1 MPPETRSVRVVI
13 REVTYARLTTNIL
26 DQRVLEYPV
35 AYGPGRPEIDPV
47 RVLGPDFDPNS
58 EEAQTAAA
66 NFKLGEQID
75 LLPDDYV
82 RLMNG
87 RAVVDAGTAE
97 ETQEQLEEEI
107 LDPATASV
115 DDLARW
121 IEQEKPTVQDVVNAS
136 GGEPDVA
143 RKLLEAE
150 SQANDQD
157 ARKGVVEGLTAVIS
171 RG

>member
-1 MPPETRSVRVVI
+1 MPPETRKVRVRI

-47 RVLGPDFDPNS
+47 RVLGPDHDPNADES
-58 EEAQTAAA
+58 QVAYR
-66 NFKLGEQID
+66 NFKLGEEIE

-82 RLMNG
+82 RLING
-87 RAVVDAGTAE
+87 NAVVDSGTAE
-97 ETQEQLEEEI
+97 EQAALEEVEE
-107 LDPATASV
+107 LDVSTASI

-121 IEQEKPTVQDVVNAS
+121 IESEKPTVQDVVNAS
-136 GGEPDVA
+136 GGDPDIA
-143 RKLLEAE
+143 KKLLEAE
-150 SQANDQD
+150 TQATDQD
-157 ARKGVVEGLTAVIS
+157 PRKGVLEGLTAVIS

>member
-1 MPPETRSVRVVI
+1 MPPETRKVRVKI

-47 RVLGPDFDPNS
+47 RVLGADFDPNS
-58 EEAQTAAA
+58 DKAQKAAT
-66 NFKLGEQID
+66 NFKLGEEIE

-87 RAVVDAGTAE
+87 GAVVDSGTAE
-97 ETQEQLEEEI
+97 EQQQAMEEEI
-107 LDPATASV
+107 LDPTTASI

-136 GGEPDVA
+136 GGEPDIA

-150 SQANDQD
+150 TQATDQD
-157 ARKGVVEGLTAVIS
+157 PRKGVLEGLTAVIS

>member
-1 MPPETRSVRVVI
+1 MPPETRKVRVKI

-26 DQRVLEYPV
+26 DQKVLEYPV

-47 RVLGPDFDPNS
+47 RVLGPDHDPNS
-58 EEAQTAAA
+58 DDAQAAYKD
-66 NFKLGEQID
+66 FKLGQEIE

-87 RAVVDAGTAE
+87 GAVVDSDTAE
-97 ETQEQLEEEI
+97 AMAVEEEEI
-107 LDPATASV
+107 LDVSTASV

-121 IEQEKPTVQDVVNAS
+121 IEQEKPNIQDVVNAS
-136 GGEPDVA
+136 GGDPDIA

-150 SQANDQD
+150 AQATDQD
-157 ARKGVVEGLTAVIS
+157 PRKGVVEGLTAVIS

>member
-1 MPPETRSVRVVI
+1 MPPDTHKVRVRI

-26 DQRVLEYPV
+26 DQRVLEYPT

-58 EEAQTAAA
+58 DDAQKAAA
-66 NFKLGEQID
+66 DFKLGQEID

-87 RAVVDAGTAE
+87 GAVTDAGTAE
-97 ETQEQLEEEI
+97 QVAQQMEDEL

-136 GGEPDVA
+136 GGEPDIA

-150 SQANDQD
+150 SQATDQD
-157 ARKGVVEGLTAVIS
+157 PRKGVLEGLTAVIA

>member
-1 MPPETRSVRVVI
+1 MPPDTRKVRVKI

-26 DQRVLEYPV
+26 DQKVLEYPV

-47 RVLGPDFDPNS
+47 RILGPDHDPQS
-58 EEAQTAAA
+58 DEAQSAYKD
-66 NFKLGEQID
+66 FKLGQEIE

-82 RLMNG
+82 RLVNG
-87 RAVVDAGTAE
+87 KAVVDSGTAE
-97 ETQEQLEEEI
+97 DQAQQLEEEI
-107 LDPATASV
+107 LDPVTASV

-121 IEQEKPTVQDVVNAS
+121 IEQEKPTVQDVVSAS

-150 SQANDQD
+150 AQATDQD
-157 ARKGVVEGLTAVIS
+157 PRKGVLEGLSAVIS